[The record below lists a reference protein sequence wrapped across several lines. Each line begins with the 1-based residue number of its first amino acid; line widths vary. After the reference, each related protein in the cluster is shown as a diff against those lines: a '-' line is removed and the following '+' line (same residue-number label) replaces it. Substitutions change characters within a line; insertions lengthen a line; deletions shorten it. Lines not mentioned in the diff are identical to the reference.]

1 MRIRFVTST
10 PLDISRGSG
19 TFVGISA
26 LAQALRQRGVSV
38 ELLTPS
44 FSFPIYT
51 LQRILFNETLRFRRL
66 PPRDVT
72 IGFDMDGYT
81 LARRSPGPHIASIKG
96 VIADEMRFE
105 RGFTK
110 ATMRLQAAC
119 ERAHVAAADLVITT
133 SPYSAERI
141 QELYHLP
148 QPPHV
153 VPELIDLTAWNSQLL
168 SVPETVEKNKFIV
181 LCVCRFYR
189 RKRVDLLLGSAA
201 RLRSKLD
208 GLEIRIVGGGP
219 EHARLKKIWKKERL
233 EGIVT
238 WLENISHTELLREYK
253 QCSVFCL
260 PSVQEGFGIVFLEA
274 MASGKPIIAT
284 RAGPMPEV
292 VPHALLVEPDSEEAL
307 AAAIERLY
315 HDATLRSNLGSAG
328 AQFVQQFDAP
338 LVSRALL
345 REIASLTDF
354 Q

>member
-1 MRIRFVTST
+1 M
-10 PLDISRGSG
+10 
-19 TFVGISA
+19 
-26 LAQALRQRGVSV
+26 AQALRQSGASV
-38 ELLTPS
+38 ELCTPS

-51 LQRILFNETLRFRRL
+51 LQRILFNEALRFRHL
-66 PPRDVT
+66 PPCDVT
-72 IGFDMDGYT
+72 IGFDMDGYS
-81 LARRSPGPHIASIKG
+81 LARRTAGLHIASIKG

-105 RGFTK
+105 RGFTR

-119 ERAHVAAADLVITT
+119 ERAHVAAANLVITT
-133 SPYSAERI
+133 SRYSAKRI
-141 QELYHLP
+141 QELYQLP
-148 QPPHV
+148 QAPHV

-168 SVPETVEKNKFIV
+168 SVPDTTEKDRFIV

-189 RKRVDLLLGSAA
+189 RKRLHLLLGAAA

-208 GLEIRIVGGGP
+208 GLEVRIVGGGP
-219 EHARLKKIWKKERL
+219 EHARLKKIWKQERL
-233 EGIVT
+233 EGVVT
-238 WLENISHTELLREYK
+238 WLENISRTGLLREYK

-307 AAAIERLY
+307 VAAIELLY
-315 HDATLRSNLGSAG
+315 HDVALRSSLGSAG

-338 LVSRALL
+338 IVSRAFL
-345 REIASLTDF
+345 REIAAVASG
-354 Q
+354 